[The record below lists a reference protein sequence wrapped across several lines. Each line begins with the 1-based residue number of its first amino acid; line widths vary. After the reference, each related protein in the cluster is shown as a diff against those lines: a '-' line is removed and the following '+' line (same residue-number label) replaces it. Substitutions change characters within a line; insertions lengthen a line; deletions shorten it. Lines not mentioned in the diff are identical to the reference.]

1 MLHICSPKF
10 LMVILTVVEKVRHSI
25 IAGRVTSDIFQ
36 SVLIM
41 AGNFLKEG
49 CAEKRNYVII
59 I

>member
-1 MLHICSPKF
+1 
-10 LMVILTVVEKVRHSI
+10 MVILTVVEKVRHSI